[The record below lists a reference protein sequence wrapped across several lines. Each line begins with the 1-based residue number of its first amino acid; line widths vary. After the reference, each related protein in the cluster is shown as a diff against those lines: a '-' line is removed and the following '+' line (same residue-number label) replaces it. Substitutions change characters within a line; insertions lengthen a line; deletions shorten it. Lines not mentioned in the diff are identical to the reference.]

1 MRLNF
6 QYSNKTLSLFVL
18 LSYFSLIPNGIYAQ
32 ITNIPDS
39 NFEQALIDL
48 GIDSDGIIN
57 GQVLTSD
64 IESVVTLNVSWR
76 QISDFTGIED
86 FSFLEELD
94 ATRNLM
100 STLNLTGVNK
110 LNRLI
115 IDDNLNLNIIDVSN
129 NLLLEYLYCS
139 LSIISELD
147 LSNNH
152 LLKELVLGDDLPSG
166 TNIIENLDLSSNTAL
181 EKLQLIN
188 MDLLKTI
195 NLKSGN
201 NENLVDVTIYC
212 VSDFGEIC
220 EPFPCLEV
228 DDLSAAL
235 NNEYPY
241 SEWQGYIN
249 YSEDCSLGIISSN
262 KQLFSIYPNPVKQTL
277 VLNSTNG
284 IGKANIKIYTA
295 EGKLLKNEI
304 LEFSKEVSIDVS
316 NLYSGIYFL
325 NIETDNRNRITKKFV
340 KE

>member
-6 QYSNKTLSLFVL
+6 HYSNKTLSIFALF
-18 LSYFSLIPNGIYAQ
+18 SYFLLMPNGIYAQ

-39 NFEQALIDL
+39 NFELALIDL

-86 FSFLEELD
+86 FSVLEEFD

-129 NLLLEYLYCS
+129 NLLLEYFYCS
-139 LSIISELD
+139 LSSISELD

-195 NLKSGN
+195 DLKSGN
-201 NENLVDVTIYC
+201 NENLEDVTIYC

-220 EPFPCLEV
+220 EPFPCVEV

-249 YSEDCSLGIISSN
+249 YSEDCSLGIISYN
-262 KQLFSIYPNPVKQTL
+262 KQLFSIYPNPVRQTL
-277 VLNSTNG
+277 VLNSKNG

-304 LEFSKEVSIDVS
+304 LEFAKQISVDVS
-316 NLYSGIYFL
+316 NLSSGIYFM
-325 NIETDNRNRITKKFV
+325 NIEIDNDNIFTKKFV